1 MRSGATL
8 FERRNVNMEPTNQG
22 TSSLGAADGCGKFR
36 KRRNAQTQ
44 SLVQDRIDVAV
55 VYFRGDLAG
64 NSTV

>member
-1 MRSGATL
+1 
-8 FERRNVNMEPTNQG
+8 MEPTNQG